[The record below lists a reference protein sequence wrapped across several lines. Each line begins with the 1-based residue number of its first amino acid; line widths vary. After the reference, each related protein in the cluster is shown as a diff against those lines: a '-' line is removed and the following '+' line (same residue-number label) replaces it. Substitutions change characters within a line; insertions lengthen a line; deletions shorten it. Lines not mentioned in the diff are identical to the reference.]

1 MAYKQR
7 PHVYTGHYFFDGSC
21 NGFDCILQMSIPRE
35 NHREKSWNK
44 NCFATN
50 VRDETFPLPNIL
62 QQQQQQQHQQQQT
75 TTRSCGKI

>member
-1 MAYKQR
+1 MSTSA
-7 PHVYTGHYFFDGSC
+7 TIFDGSC

-44 NCFATN
+44 NCFAAN

-62 QQQQQQQHQQQQT
+62 QQQQQQHQQPT